1 MQQGSYAGLKGL
13 VFLFLVCAT
22 QLAGQGNPP
31 KPTSA
36 GVEIRPDKI
45 LVRLKAGLPPAVLAQ
60 LNGTLGAAVE
70 RAFSRF
76 GNLFLL
82 RLPANV
88 PVARALE
95 LYRNSGQVDYAE
107 PDYVYK
113 ADQIRT
119 TPNDLNTLLWALNND
134 GQNAGTPDADID
146 APEAWTLRTDAG
158 AIVVGIVDT
167 GIDYTHPDLVDNMW
181 RNPGETPGNGI
192 DDDGNGYVDD
202 VHGIN
207 AVSGAANAGNPMDD
221 QAPTYHGT
229 HVAGT
234 IGATGNNG
242 IGVTGVA
249 WRVKLMALKFLNSGG
264 SGSSS
269 DAITCID
276 YAIAKGAHVLNN
288 SWGGGGYSTALRD
301 AIDRA
306 RAAGIVFV
314 ASAGNDALDTD
325 NSPSY
330 PAGYDLSNVVS
341 VAASDRTDRLSSF
354 SNYGYKTVH
363 LSAPGSSIYSTMA
376 GARYQRLS
384 GTSMASPHV
393 SGSLAM
399 LKAQYPAATATEL
412 VERLLLATDPVNALS
427 AASISGGRLNLYR
440 ALAGLAR
447 VVPHFDA
454 NATSGE
460 PGDIFTFTDSSLGQ
474 ITAKTLDFG
483 DGSAPVVFSA
493 TATHSYSA
501 PGTYLVTLTAT
512 GPDGAATRSLS
523 LTIQRN
529 YTVSS
534 TPYRWTD
541 TTGFTTLRLADD
553 AASALVALPF
563 SFPFYGGSYGS
574 LAISSNGFVTLGG
587 NVGATAF
594 QNASLPNSGTPNG
607 AIYPFWD
614 DLNPA
619 ALTSAVIRHGLA
631 ADGSYIVSWE
641 GIPPFGA
648 NTLPLDFQLALA
660 PSGDVSFQYRQV
672 QPQNTLVGAGRSA
685 TVGIEAG
692 SGLIAR
698 QHSHNG
704 STLLANSTALT
715 FVPNR
720 NTVPVAPSALQVGL
734 NGAGAAVLSWS
745 DNSSDENGF
754 RIERRQELTT
764 FQQVTQVAAGT
775 TTYADATVVD
785 GQTYTYRVTA
795 FNAAGDSAASNEAS
809 VVVRTPPVPPSNL
822 AAVVSSSSQVSLT
835 WADAPTNEA
844 GFRVY
849 RSLNAGAFTQVA
861 SLPAGTTSYADSG
874 LQPGTAYGYRITAF
888 NDGGESTPA
897 SITVTTPASL
907 PATPGSL
914 TATAVSASQVNLGWV
929 DAANNETGYRVYR
942 STAGGAYTL
951 LATLAANATTY
962 SNTGLIAG
970 TAYNYRVTA
979 FNASG
984 ESAATAVSVTT
995 RPAAP
1000 TSLRASGA
1008 SQTTMLLTWTHNS
1021 AGVTSFVIE
1030 RLRGTSYVAV
1040 GTAPAGSTRWTD
1052 SGLTRNTRYTYRVKA
1067 TGPGGDSAYSATA
1080 SASTMR

>member
-1 MQQGSYAGLKGL
+1 M
-13 VFLFLVCAT
+13 
-22 QLAGQGNPP
+22 QLAGQGIPP
-31 KPTSA
+31 KPASA

-60 LNGTLGAAVE
+60 LNGTLGAAIE
-70 RAFSRF
+70 RTFSRF
-76 GNLFLL
+76 GNLLLL
-82 RLPANV
+82 RLPVNL

-95 LYRNSGQVDYAE
+95 LYRNSGLVAYAE

-113 ADQIRT
+113 ADQTRT
-119 TPNDLNTLLWALNND
+119 TPNDLNTLLWGLNND

-146 APEAWTLRTDAG
+146 APEAWTLRTDAST
-158 AIVVGIVDT
+158 IVVGVVDT
-167 GIDYTHPDLVDNMW
+167 GIDYTHPDLAGNMW
-181 RNPGETPGNGI
+181 RNPRETPGNGI

-207 AVSGAANAGNPMDD
+207 AVSGAANPGNPMDD
-221 QAPTYHGT
+221 QATTYHGT

-242 IGVTGVA
+242 TGVTGVA
-249 WRVKLMALKFLNSGG
+249 WRVQLMALKFLNSTG

-269 DAITCID
+269 DAIKCID
-276 YAIAKGAHVLNN
+276 YAIANGAHVLNN

-306 RAAGIVFV
+306 RAAGILFV
-314 ASAGNDALDTD
+314 ASAGNDAVDTD
-325 NSPSY
+325 RSPAY
-330 PAGYDLSNVVS
+330 PAGYVLPNVVS
-341 VAASDRTDRLSSF
+341 VASSDRLDRLSSF

-363 LSAPGSSIYSTMA
+363 LAAPGSSIYSTMA
-376 GARYQRLS
+376 GARYQSLS

-393 SGSLAM
+393 SGALAM
-399 LKAQYPAATATEL
+399 LKAQYPSATATEL

-427 AASISGGRLNLYR
+427 AASLSGGRLNLYR
-440 ALAGLAR
+440 ALSGLAR
-447 VVPHFDA
+447 VIPHFGV

-460 PGDIFTFTDSSLGQ
+460 PGALFTFTDSSLGQ
-474 ITAKTLDFG
+474 ITARTLDFG
-483 DGSAPVVFSA
+483 DGSSPVLFQG

-501 PGTYLVTLTAT
+501 PGEYVVTLTAT
-512 GPDGAATRSLS
+512 GPDGTATRSLRV
-523 LTIQRN
+523 TIQSN

-541 TTGFTTLRLADD
+541 TTGFATIGLADD
-553 AASALVALPF
+553 AASALVTLPF
-563 SFPFYGGSYGS
+563 SFPYYGASYGS

-587 NVGATAF
+587 NVGATAY
-594 QNASLPNSGTPNG
+594 QNAALPNPGMPNG
-607 AIYPFWD
+607 GIYPFWD

-619 ALTSAVIRHGLA
+619 ALTTAAIRHGLA
-631 ADGSYIVSWE
+631 SDGKYVVSWE
-641 GIPPFGA
+641 GVPPYGA
-648 NTLPLDFQLALA
+648 NTSPLDFQLTLA
-660 PSGDVSFQYRQV
+660 PGGEISFQYRQV
-672 QPQNTLVGAGRSA
+672 QPQNTMAGAGRSA
-685 TVGIEAG
+685 TVGIEAA

-698 QHSHNG
+698 QYSHNG

-720 NTVPVAPSALQVGL
+720 NTAPAAPSALQVGL
-734 NGAGAAVLSWS
+734 NGAGAAALSWR
-745 DNSSDENGF
+745 DNSSDEDGF
-754 RIERRQELTT
+754 RIDRRQEATS
-764 FQQVTQVAAGT
+764 FQEMARVAGGT
-775 TTYADATVVD
+775 TSYTDTTVAD
-785 GQTYTYRVTA
+785 GQTYIYRVVA
-795 FNAAGDSAASNEAS
+795 YNAAGDSGGSNEAS
-809 VVVRTPPVPPSNL
+809 IVVTRPPAAPANL
-822 AAVVSSSSQVSLT
+822 TAVASSSSQMNLT
-835 WADAPTNEA
+835 WADASSNEA

-849 RSLNAGAFTQVA
+849 RSVNAGAFTQVA
-861 SLPAGTTSYADSG
+861 SLPAGTTSYTDSG

-888 NDGGESTPA
+888 NDVGESNPA
-897 SITVTTPASL
+897 AITVTTPGSV

-914 TATAVSASQVNLGWV
+914 IATAVSASQVNLSWA

-942 STAGGAYTL
+942 STAGSAYTL
-951 LATLAANATTY
+951 LATLAANATIY

-970 TAYNYRVTA
+970 TSYAYRVTA

-984 ESAATAVSVTT
+984 ESAAAAVSVTT

-1030 RLRGTSYVAV
+1030 RLSGTAYVAV
-1040 GTAPAGSTRWTD
+1040 GTAPTGSTRWTD

-1080 SASTMR
+1080 SASTRR